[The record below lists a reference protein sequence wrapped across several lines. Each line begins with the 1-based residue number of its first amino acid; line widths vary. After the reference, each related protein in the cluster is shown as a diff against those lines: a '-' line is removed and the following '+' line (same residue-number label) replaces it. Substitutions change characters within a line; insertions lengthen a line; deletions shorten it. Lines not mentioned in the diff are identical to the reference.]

1 MIRNVVRYQPPRH
14 WGVLFIDCWNVDGR
28 NDDFYH
34 RVVHKLKDFS
44 ISSTVCCTVDLK
56 IDYEDVSV
64 YNTLQRYLWN
74 PSNINEQINQRVLQD
89 LITAAGQQQTSRV
102 LTNNIFNNETV
113 CLYKR
118 ETFNHHAMF
127 HCEGI
132 HDWIIVGSAWKMCVH
147 HGPLGIDRLVD
158 IGDHKFYI
166 FPEWSIQTEQG
177 LPPALQDIHDD
188 FYVWAPIDDGG
199 YRLITRAQNHK
210 WFDGP
215 KLTNNG

>member
-102 LTNNIFNNETV
+102 LRNNVFNNETV

-210 WFDGP
+210 WVDGP

>member
-1 MIRNVVRYQPPRH
+1 MIRNVVRYTPPRH
-14 WGVLFIDCWNVDGR
+14 WGVLFIDCWEIGGR
-28 NDDFYH
+28 NDHFYH
-34 RVVHKLKDFS
+34 QVIAKLKNFS

-56 IDYEDVSV
+56 IDYQDVSV
-64 YNTLQRYLWN
+64 YNTLQRYLWA

-89 LITAAGQQQTSRV
+89 LIMAAGRQQTSGV
-102 LTNNIFNNETV
+102 LTKNILNNETV

-118 ETFNHHAMF
+118 ETFNHHALY

-132 HDWIIVGSAWKMCVH
+132 KDWIIVGSAWKMCVH

-158 IGDHKFYI
+158 IGDHKFHI
-166 FPEWSIQTEQG
+166 FPEWSIQTEHG
-177 LPPALQDIHDD
+177 LPPTLQDIHDD

-199 YRLITRAQNHK
+199 YRLITRAHNHK

-215 KLTNNG
+215 ILINNG

>member
-1 MIRNVVRYQPPRH
+1 MIRDVVRYTPPRH
-14 WGVLFIDCWNVDGR
+14 WGVLFIDCWEVGGR
-28 NDDFYH
+28 NDHFYH
-34 RVVHKLKDFS
+34 QVIAKLKNFS

-56 IDYEDVSV
+56 IDYQDVSV
-64 YNTLQRYLWN
+64 YNTLQRYLWA

-89 LITAAGQQQTSRV
+89 LIMAAGQQQTSGV
-102 LTNNIFNNETV
+102 LRNNFFNNDTV

-118 ETFNHHAMF
+118 ETFNHHAQY

-132 HDWIIVGSAWKMCVH
+132 KDWIIVGSAWKMCVH

-158 IGDHKFYI
+158 IGDHKFHI
-166 FPEWSIQTEQG
+166 FPEWSIQTEHG
-177 LPPALQDIHDD
+177 LPPTLQDIHDD

-199 YRLITRAQNHK
+199 YRLITRAHNHK

-215 KLTNNG
+215 ILINNG